1 MKKQLLI
8 STLAGMAVLLSGC
21 VSPDGSADN
30 TGTGA
35 LIGAG
40 TGAFMGAI
48 AGGPEHGGGGALI
61 GAAAGAI
68 ACATAVPDL
77 DPPDAR

>member
-8 STLAGMAVLLSGC
+8 STLAGLAVLMSGC
-21 VSPDGSADN
+21 VSPDGRVDN

-40 TGAFMGAI
+40 TGAFMGAM
-48 AGGPEHGGGGALI
+48 AGGPEI
-61 GAAAGAI
+61 GRAS
-68 ACATAVPDL
+68 CRERV
-77 DPPDAR
+77 